1 MKNIY
6 RKIISVVLLIFL
18 VIGVYNVGTFLF
30 TGSVGSFF
38 KSPEKTVLL
47 MGTDNA
53 GLRTDVLMLGFINGK
68 DGRIDVVSIPRDTQV
83 KIGSKI
89 YKINSAYAIGQ
100 EEQTIETIENL
111 LDVEIDGYVKFS
123 FETFRDA
130 IDAVG
135 GVTFDVPQDMF
146 YEDPYQDLYIDL
158 KAGKQHL
165 DGKQA
170 EGLVRYRRYP
180 TGDEGRIAVQQDFIK
195 EIIKQKANP
204 AILVSLPAIISVLE
218 KNIDTNLEEKEV
230 IELAGVA
237 ARAGG
242 DGFNTYQLPG
252 RAQYQS
258 GVSYYIYDPGES
270 AALIEQIIAGPQE

>member
-100 EEQTIETIENL
+100 EEQTIETVENL

-230 IELAGVA
+230 MELAGVA

>member
-100 EEQTIETIENL
+100 EEQTIESVENL

-230 IELAGVA
+230 MELAGVA